1 MERRVALADDFRL
14 QTAAVSFRQRFLV
27 GRKRLIFVTGP
38 RGSGKSSRCAE
49 FVSIARACG
58 IPAGGILSIPV
69 FDSGT
74 KTAIELLDV
83 GTGASRRFARR
94 HGSDDTD
101 VGRWK
106 LEDGALEWAN
116 GVLRRAAGSEIL
128 LVDELGPMELL
139 RGEGLVDGV
148 RALDNGGYALALA
161 VVRPELIP
169 LVLERWPQGRVV
181 DVGRNRSALVTLI
194 GSQVFADSLIRLRW
208 SSDRT

>member
-1 MERRVALADDFRL
+1 MADDLRL

-27 GRKRLIFVTGP
+27 GSKRLIFVTGP

-58 IPAGGILSIPV
+58 IPTGGILSIPI

-74 KTAIELLDV
+74 KVAIELLDV
-83 GTGASRRFARR
+83 GTGASRRFAHRR
-94 HGSDDTD
+94 GSGDAD

-128 LVDELGPMELL
+128 LMDELGPMELL

-148 RALDNGGYALALA
+148 KALDGRGYALALA
-161 VVRPELIP
+161 VVRPELIRP
-169 LVLERWPQGRVV
+169 ALERWPHGEVV
-181 DVGRNRSALVTLI
+181 DVGRNRSALVRLI
-194 GSQVFADSLIRLRW
+194 GSRAFVDSLIR
-208 SSDRT
+208 